1 MRERTT
7 PRRHT
12 PDAASPA
19 ELPDELVADVERA
32 GYYPQL
38 VIDVLHSG
46 LAGDAVLAHL
56 VHLETTFDS
65 AEVRRHVT
73 VLALTGTRLLI
84 AHADDHGPDET
95 SPESYAVASTEA
107 VALHRVE
114 SVVVSHVVTRP
125 AEHRVGSTPHE
136 VTLTVGWG
144 AVRRIDLEPAGCAD
158 TECDADHGY
167 TGSLSGDDLTL
178 RVSAAAEGKGAV
190 QAAVAFARAL
200 SEATARA

>member
-7 PRRHT
+7 SRRHV
-12 PDAASPA
+12 PDGGTAA
-19 ELPDELVADVERA
+19 ELPPELIADVERA

-38 VIDVLHSG
+38 VTDVLRSA
-46 LAGDAVLAHL
+46 LAGEPVQAHL

-73 VLALTGTRLLI
+73 VLALTPSRLVI

-95 SPESYAVASTEA
+95 SPENYAVASTEA

-125 AEHRVGSTPHE
+125 DQHRSGSTPHE

-144 AVRRIDLEPAGCAD
+144 AVRRVDLEPAGCAD

-178 RVSAAAEGKGAV
+178 RVSAAAEGAGAV